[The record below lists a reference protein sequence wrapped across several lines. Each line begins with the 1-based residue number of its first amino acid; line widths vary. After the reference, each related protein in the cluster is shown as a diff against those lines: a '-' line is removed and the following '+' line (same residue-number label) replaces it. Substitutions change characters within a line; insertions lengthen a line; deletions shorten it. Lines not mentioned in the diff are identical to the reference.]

1 MVAAHRGERLRSD
14 VAVPD
19 SPFVGLLGEEGADE
33 ADNSGTVRED
43 PDHVGPPADLLVEAF
58 L

>member
-1 MVAAHRGERLRSD
+1 
-14 VAVPD
+14 VPD
-19 SPFVGLLGEEGADE
+19 GPFVGLLGEEGADE